1 MKNEALRFWVQKVSQ
16 NIWLHYNNSNEL
28 KKKLGLIVFSNL
40 VLISSLFFLFN
51 TKNLFEF
58 ICLVGLFIENE
69 IISFFF
75 LKNIFKHNEAKC
87 RYKIFLEETNQ
98 ELKLSS
104 EDTLNF
110 ILYKKLE
117 LDKLIKLSPE
127 ISETVLNKYKK
138 KFKKNILVTDF
149 SKIPSKY
156 SLYEKTILI
165 KYFNRLKSRLKKHIC
180 NAYYLGPFYKNRR
193 FLYEFQNVK
202 MGDNDI
208 QISIE

>member
-1 MKNEALRFWVQKVSQ
+1 MWIPWFEINFNFPFKA
-16 NIWLHYNNSNEL
+16 INN
-28 KKKLGLIVFSNL
+28 
-40 VLISSLFFLFN
+40 LISSLFFLFN

-117 LDKLIKLSPE
+117 LDKNLPILEMKNKLIISWLFSLIKINDTHKQIKVIAMIFIIPVILCD
-127 ISETVLNKYKK
+127 IDTKDETCHL
-138 KFKKNILVTDF
+138 
-149 SKIPSKY
+149 
-156 SLYEKTILI
+156 
-165 KYFNRLKSRLKKHIC
+165 
-180 NAYYLGPFYKNRR
+180 
-193 FLYEFQNVK
+193 
-202 MGDNDI
+202 
-208 QISIE
+208 

>member
-1 MKNEALRFWVQKVSQ
+1 M
-16 NIWLHYNNSNEL
+16 
-28 KKKLGLIVFSNL
+28 
-40 VLISSLFFLFN
+40 
-51 TKNLFEF
+51 
-58 ICLVGLFIENE
+58 VGLFIENE

-165 KYFNRLKSRLKKHIC
+165 KYFL
-180 NAYYLGPFYKNRR
+180 
-193 FLYEFQNVK
+193 
-202 MGDNDI
+202 
-208 QISIE
+208 